1 MTKIIEI
8 FNVEPSSQVELPSE
22 TSLPLTFFD
31 ILWLRL
37 PPVQRIFFYEFPHQ
51 TSLFFNTL
59 LPKLKQSLS
68 LTLTWI
74 RDTIWIRYC
83 TDTLIW
89 ENFKNQDTIR
99 L

>member
-1 MTKIIEI
+1 MDKHYSNI
-8 FNVEPSSQVELPSE
+8 ELPSE

-59 LPKLKQSLS
+59 LPKLNQSLS
-68 LTLTWI
+68 LTLSHSYIFWVNI
-74 RDTIWIRYC
+74 CGIYC
-83 TDTLIW
+83 LCIGM
-89 ENFKNQDTIR
+89 
-99 L
+99 